1 MPIQFSRRTMIA
13 MLGGT
18 VVNLKNATWGHD
30 LRPGDPSYRFRECE
44 DIVNRNAPSQTGL
57 SVAEYREFRS
67 IR

>member
-1 MPIQFSRRTMIA
+1 MPIQFSRRTMVA

-18 VVNLKNATWGHD
+18 VVNPKTAVWGHD
-30 LRPGDPSYRFRECE
+30 LRPGDPSYRFREYE

-57 SVAEYREFRS
+57 SVAEYRESDR